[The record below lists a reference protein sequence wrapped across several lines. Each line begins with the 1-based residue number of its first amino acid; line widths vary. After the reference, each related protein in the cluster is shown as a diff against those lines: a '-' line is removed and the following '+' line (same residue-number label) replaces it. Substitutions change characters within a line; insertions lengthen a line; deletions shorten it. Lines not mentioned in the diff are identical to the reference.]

1 MSKHLTRQLKKLRGF
16 RLGRVNVRKEARS
29 QSRLRNNLEKT
40 GFKRITSLMLKF
52 GRKQAKD
59 ISVNGTFNRQLA
71 SREFQQELRPV
82 LTAHYRRIY
91 QSIYEQNESRYGNSI
106 KGLEAN
112 VFGINQDIED
122 LVLLHVR
129 SRESLITNISERTSK
144 DIDNILT
151 EGREYGLT
159 PKQMGEF
166 INKEFPSIGRRRAN
180 TIARTETHN
189 AASTANH
196 QYHQTL
202 GDQLGIGLNKRWVA
216 TSDGRTRS
224 IHSAANGQTVAM
236 DEDFIV
242 GGAPMKHAG
251 DPRGGARNN
260 VNCRCV
266 IVYVDD
272 PDAVVDDSPAQV
284 KPLSDTTIGGV
295 QVSESGLLLNKTT
308 HNDTLSKLA
317 AGVTV
322 NKIRKNL
329 RKQVDENYKH
339 EQWDK
344 IGHDQHRFK
353 TAERIK
359 QYGEVTIEA
368 SPSYIRK
375 NRLKQEDV
383 TAVFSVVEDTLPE
396 LNALSQSFGLPP
408 LRGIST
414 TGRQKASASMGDGV
428 LGFSTVHSTRWYNR
442 RGQTSN
448 WKQGQAKNMKPRNT
462 IEYFS
467 NGTDRIKAMIY
478 HEFGHH
484 VHQMHKVRTKA
495 RYAGTKYFYDDGW
508 KMKDA
513 PDVEKEMKKTKGRKS
528 QRSNAPSVYGEKN
541 SHEWFAENFS
551 AWQMGLNDVVDPDF
565 FPLIEKIKKESS
577 L

>member
-1 MSKHLTRQLKKLRGF
+1 MIKHLTRQLKKLRGF

-40 GFKRITSLMLKF
+40 GFKRITTLMLKF

-129 SRESLITNISERTSK
+129 SRESLITNISDRTAN
-144 DIDNILT
+144 DIDNILSR
-151 EGREYGLT
+151 GREEGLT
-159 PKQMGEF
+159 PNQMGKF

-196 QYHQTL
+196 QYHETL

-272 PDAVVDDSPAQV
+272 PDAVIDDSPAQV
-284 KPLSDTTIGGV
+284 KPLPDTTIGGV
-295 QVSESGLLLNKTT
+295 QVSASGVVLNKTT

-322 NKIRKNL
+322 NKMRKNFK
-329 RKQVDENYKH
+329 KQIDENYKH
-339 EQWDK
+339 EQWGK
-344 IGHDQHRFK
+344 IGHDQHRFG
-353 TAERIK
+353 TDSIK
-359 QYGEVTIEA
+359 QYGQVTVQA
-368 SPSYIRK
+368 SPSYLRK
-375 NRLKQEDV
+375 NRLNQEDV

-414 TGRQKASASMGDGV
+414 VGRQKASANMGDGV
-428 LGFSTVHSTRWYNR
+428 LGLSTVQLTRWYTYKQ
-442 RGQTSN
+442 QTST
-448 WKQGQAKNMKPRNT
+448 WKQGNDKSLKPNNVMD
-462 IEYFS
+462 YLS
-467 NGTDRIKAMIY
+467 NGTDKIKALAY

-495 RYAGTKYFYDDGW
+495 RYADTTYVYDGGW

-513 PDVEKEMKKTKGRKS
+513 PDVEKELKLTKGRKK
-528 QRSNAPSVYGEKN
+528 QRSNSPSAYGEKN
-541 SHEWFAENFS
+541 EREWFAENFS

-565 FPLIEKIKKESS
+565 FPLIEKIKKEST

>member
-1 MSKHLTRQLKKLRGF
+1 MIKHLTRQLKKLRGF

-59 ISVNGTFNRQLA
+59 ISVNGTFNRELA

-129 SRESLITNISERTSK
+129 SRESLITNISDRTAN
-144 DIDNILT
+144 DIDNILSR
-151 EGREYGLT
+151 GREEGLT
-159 PKQMGEF
+159 PNQMGKF

-196 QYHQTL
+196 QYHETL

-216 TSDGRTRS
+216 TSDARTRS

-272 PDAVVDDSPAQV
+272 PEAVVDDSPFQQDPKISRTV
-284 KPLSDTTIGGV
+284 ENVQIGQDGRI
-295 QVSESGLLLNKTT
+295 LNKTT
-308 HNDTLSKLA
+308 EKDTLARLA
-317 AGVTV
+317 TATPIASIK
-322 NKIRKNL
+322 NK
-329 RKQVDENYKH
+329 YKTNRDAS
-339 EQWDK
+339 EWDD
-344 IGHDQHRFK
+344 IGHQTPRYNGSSVNTLNNPNLNNLT
-353 TAERIK
+353 TAYAK
-359 QYGEVTIEA
+359 
-368 SPSYIRK
+368 K
-375 NRLKQEDV
+375 NNIDPDDLKKV
-383 TAVFSVVEDTLPE
+383 AVIIEDTMPE
-396 LNALSQSFGLPP
+396 LNALAKEFDVPP
-408 LRGIST
+408 LRSQIAARKNSRYT
-414 TGRQKASASMGDGV
+414 AAMGDATLFV
-428 LGFSTVHSTRWYNR
+428 QSEIMSKL
-442 RGQTSN
+442 
-448 WKQGQAKNMKPRNT
+448 AKSKGLSQDAVNT
-462 IEYFS
+462 IQGVKGARKPHNVDEYLET
-467 NGTDRIKAMIY
+467 GTDKVKSVLY
-478 HEFGHH
+478 HEFAHH
-484 VHQMHKVRTKA
+484 IHQMKAIKTNKQMRELNWSKVETMPPAEQELKKLKGGRRKGVRNNSPS
-495 RYAGTKYFYDDGW
+495 RYG
-508 KMKDA
+508 MKN
-513 PDVEKEMKKTKGRKS
+513 E
-528 QRSNAPSVYGEKN
+528 Y
-541 SHEWFAENFS
+541 EWFTENF
-551 AWQMGLNDVVDPDF
+551 ALWQYGKGELCDPDF
-565 FPLIEKIKKESS
+565 LTYIQTLRVKQ
-577 L
+577 